1 MQPIHN
7 GGGEMAKAKSG
18 KKPSIKQHRLKTSKK
33 LSGVRPL
40 ARGVC
45 IPISDKCGVV
55 TNTVLA

>member
-1 MQPIHN
+1 
-7 GGGEMAKAKSG
+7 MAKAKSG
-18 KKPSIKQHRLKTSKK
+18 KKASIKQHRLKTSKK